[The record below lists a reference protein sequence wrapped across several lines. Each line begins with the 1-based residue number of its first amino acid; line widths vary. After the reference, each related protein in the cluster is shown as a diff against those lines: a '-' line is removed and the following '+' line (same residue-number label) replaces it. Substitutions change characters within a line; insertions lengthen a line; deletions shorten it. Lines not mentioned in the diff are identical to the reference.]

1 MPQFSAEMVYE
12 ENFLNG
18 FIVLLMLK
26 IDAFFNC
33 YLCPEIRGIPPAKT
47 GNPVKFRM
55 YLDFIENISK
65 TGNWKTTNVTK
76 IRNIAPMFSFLV

>member
-26 IDAFFNC
+26 IDAFLIVICVRKF
-33 YLCPEIRGIPPAKT
+33 GGFPPAKT

-76 IRNIAPMFSFLV
+76 IRNIALMFSFLV

>member
-1 MPQFSAEMVYE
+1 
-12 ENFLNG
+12 
-18 FIVLLMLK
+18 MLK

-33 YLCPEIRGIPPAKT
+33 YLCPEIRGIPSAKT

-65 TGNWKTTNVTK
+65 TGNWKT
-76 IRNIAPMFSFLV
+76 RNITKSCNITLLFSF